1 MASLQ
6 RYFAFSIVLASHI
19 FFFKHVIFV
28 MLSANSIFFRN
39 RDSESYMSLKVVNH
53 SNPGPGWFRAPH
65 MPARVA
71 AGLILFAA
79 GWCIPGA
86 IRTAQGGLGVEW
98 WRPGGYTFGRL
109 SAIYIVHLVPPR
121 RVTIWCQFKGMAPFF
136 LQRPR
141 GFPG

>member
-1 MASLQ
+1 
-6 RYFAFSIVLASHI
+6 
-19 FFFKHVIFV
+19 
-28 MLSANSIFFRN
+28 
-39 RDSESYMSLKVVNH
+39 
-53 SNPGPGWFRAPH
+53 

-109 SAIYIVHLVPPR
+109 SAIYIVHLVPLSATEACHHSVP
-121 RVTIWCQFKGMAPFF
+121 VQGNGPILSAASHG
-136 LQRPR
+136 L
-141 GFPG
+141 PGAC

>member
-1 MASLQ
+1 M
-6 RYFAFSIVLASHI
+6 
-19 FFFKHVIFV
+19 K
-28 MLSANSIFFRN
+28 
-39 RDSESYMSLKVVNH
+39 LKVVHH

-109 SAIYIVHLVPPR
+109 SAIYIVHLVPPK
-121 RVTIWCQFKGMAPFF
+121 RVTIRCQFKGMAPFF

-141 GFPG
+141 GFPGRAENSGGTIARA

>member
-1 MASLQ
+1 
-6 RYFAFSIVLASHI
+6 
-19 FFFKHVIFV
+19 
-28 MLSANSIFFRN
+28 
-39 RDSESYMSLKVVNH
+39 
-53 SNPGPGWFRAPH
+53 

-71 AGLILFAA
+71 TGLILFAA

-109 SAIYIVHLVPPR
+109 SAIYIVHLVPPK
-121 RVTIWCQFKGMAPFF
+121 RVTIRCQCKGMAPFF

-141 GFPG
+141 GFPGRAENSGGTIARA